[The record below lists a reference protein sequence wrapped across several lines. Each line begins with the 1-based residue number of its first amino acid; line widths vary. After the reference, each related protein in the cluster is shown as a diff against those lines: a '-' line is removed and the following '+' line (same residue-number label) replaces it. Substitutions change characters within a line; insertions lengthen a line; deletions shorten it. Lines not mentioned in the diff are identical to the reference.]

1 MSVLCQ
7 KQKYAAQQKGRL
19 FDHLAL
25 VLTSR
30 RVPGDLGTL

>member
-1 MSVLCQ
+1 MSALCQ

-30 RVPGDLGTL
+30 RVHGDLGTL